1 MTESIVDVQ
10 DLKVYFPIRSGIIP
24 RVSGYVKAVDD
35 VTLNI
40 KKGEVFGLVGE
51 SGSGKTTLAL
61 ALLRLLEPTSGRI
74 LFDGVDLLK
83 VKKSRL
89 KRMRKDMQVVF
100 QNPFLSLNPRM
111 IVRNQIA
118 EPLRAHTKMS
128 QAEITERAS
137 ELLKLVGLSDEH
149 LWKYSIELSG
159 GQAQRVC
166 IARALALN
174 PKLVILD
181 EPTSSLDVSVQAQIL
196 NLLEDLQKRLGLTY
210 LLITHDLGVVE
221 YIADRVAVMY
231 LGKIAET
238 GTFAEVFKEPAHP
251 YTEALLSAIP
261 TVDSAPTDKTRIIL
275 RGSIPSPAN
284 PPSGCR
290 FHTRCQKYIGDICRD
305 EDPQFTTL
313 SPTRRVACH
322 LYKTSNGSR
331 IVGEL
336 PPL

>member
-1 MTESIVDVQ
+1 MTDTLVDIQ
-10 DLKVYFPIRSGIIP
+10 NLKVYFPIRGGLIP
-24 RVSGYVKAVDD
+24 RVAGYVKAVDD

-40 KKGEVFGLVGE
+40 DKGEVFGLVGE
-51 SGSGKTTLAL
+51 SGSGKTTLAR
-61 ALLRLLEPTSGRI
+61 ALLRLVEPNSGHI
-74 LFDGVDLLK
+74 MFDGVDLLK
-83 VKKSRL
+83 IGKGSL
-89 KRMRKDMQVVF
+89 KHLRKDMQVVF

-118 EPLRAHTKMS
+118 EPLTAHTKMS
-128 QAEITERAS
+128 EAEITQRAS

-166 IARALALN
+166 IARALALS

-231 LGKIAET
+231 LGKIAEV
-238 GTFAEVFKEPAHP
+238 GTFSEIFQDPAHP
-251 YTEALLSAIP
+251 YTEALLSAVP
-261 TVDSAPTDKTRIIL
+261 KVDPAPTDKARIIL
-275 RGSIPSPAN
+275 RGNIPSPAS
-284 PPSGCR
+284 PPTGCR

-305 EDPQFTTL
+305 VEPNLTTL
-313 SPTRRVACH
+313 SPTRKVACH
-322 LYKTSNGSR
+322 LYK
-331 IVGEL
+331 
-336 PPL
+336 P

>member
-1 MTESIVDVQ
+1 MTDTLVDIQ
-10 DLKVYFPIRSGIIP
+10 NLKVYFPIRSGLIP
-24 RVSGYVKAVDD
+24 RVAGYVKAVDD

-40 KKGEVFGLVGE
+40 DKGEVFGLVGE
-51 SGSGKTTLAL
+51 SGSGKTTLAR
-61 ALLRLLEPTSGRI
+61 ALLRLVEPNSGQI
-74 LFDGVDLLK
+74 LFDDVDLLK
-83 VKKSRL
+83 IGRNRL
-89 KRMRKDMQVVF
+89 KHLRKDMQVVF

-118 EPLRAHTKMS
+118 EPLKAHTKMS
-128 QAEITERAS
+128 ETEITHRAS

-166 IARALALN
+166 IARALALS

-231 LGKIAET
+231 LGKIVEV
-238 GTFAEVFKEPAHP
+238 GTFSEIFQDPAHP
-251 YTEALLSAIP
+251 YTEALLSAVP
-261 TVDSAPTDKTRIIL
+261 KVDPAPTDKARIIL
-275 RGSIPSPAN
+275 RGNIPSPAS
-284 PPSGCR
+284 PPTGCR

-305 EDPQFTTL
+305 VEPNLTTL
-313 SPTRRVACH
+313 SATRKVACH
-322 LYKTSNGSR
+322 LYK
-331 IVGEL
+331 
-336 PPL
+336 P

>member
-1 MTESIVDVQ
+1 MVANMTDTLVDIQ
-10 DLKVYFPIRSGIIP
+10 NLKVYFPIRSGLIP
-24 RVSGYVKAVDD
+24 RVAGYVKAVDD

-40 KKGEVFGLVGE
+40 DKGEVFGLVGE
-51 SGSGKTTLAL
+51 SGSGKTTLAR
-61 ALLRLLEPTSGRI
+61 ALLRLVEPKSGHI
-74 LFDGVDLLK
+74 LFDDVDLLK
-83 VKKSRL
+83 IGRSSL
-89 KRMRKDMQVVF
+89 KHLRKDMQVVF

-118 EPLRAHTKMS
+118 EPLKAHTKMS
-128 QAEITERAS
+128 EAEITQRAS

-166 IARALALN
+166 IARALALS

-231 LGKIAET
+231 LGKIAEV
-238 GTFAEVFKEPAHP
+238 GTFSEIFQDPAHP
-251 YTEALLSAIP
+251 YTEALLSAVP
-261 TVDSAPTDKTRIIL
+261 KVDPAPTDKARIIL
-275 RGSIPSPAN
+275 RGNIPSPAS
-284 PPSGCR
+284 PPTGCR

-305 EDPQFTTL
+305 VEPNLTTL
-313 SPTRRVACH
+313 SATRKVACH
-322 LYKTSNGSR
+322 LYKS
-331 IVGEL
+331 
-336 PPL
+336 

>member
-1 MTESIVDVQ
+1 MVANMTDTLVDIQ
-10 DLKVYFPIRSGIIP
+10 NLKVYFPIRSGLIP
-24 RVSGYVKAVDD
+24 RVAGYVKAVDD

-40 KKGEVFGLVGE
+40 DTGEVFGLVGE
-51 SGSGKTTLAL
+51 SGSGKTTLAR
-61 ALLRLLEPTSGRI
+61 AILRLVEPNSGHI

-83 VKKSRL
+83 IGRSSL
-89 KRMRKDMQVVF
+89 KHLRKDMQVVF

-118 EPLRAHTKMS
+118 EPLKAHMKMS
-128 QAEITERAS
+128 EAEITQRAS

-166 IARALALN
+166 IARALALS

-231 LGKIAET
+231 LGKIAEV
-238 GTFAEVFKEPAHP
+238 GTFSEIFQDPAHP
-251 YTEALLSAIP
+251 YTEALLSAVP
-261 TVDSAPTDKTRIIL
+261 KVDPAPTDKARIIL
-275 RGSIPSPAN
+275 RGNIPSPAS
-284 PPSGCR
+284 PPTGCR

-305 EDPQFTTL
+305 VEPNLTTL
-313 SPTRRVACH
+313 SATRKVACH
-322 LYKTSNGSR
+322 LYKS
-331 IVGEL
+331 
-336 PPL
+336 

>member
-1 MTESIVDVQ
+1 MTDTLVDIQ
-10 DLKVYFPIRSGIIP
+10 NLKVYFPIRSGLIP
-24 RVSGYVKAVDD
+24 RVAGYVKAVDD

-40 KKGEVFGLVGE
+40 DKGEVFGLVGE
-51 SGSGKTTLAL
+51 SGSGKTTLAR
-61 ALLRLLEPTSGRI
+61 ALLRLVEPNSGHI
-74 LFDGVDLLK
+74 LFDDVDLLK
-83 VKKSRL
+83 IGRSSL
-89 KRMRKDMQVVF
+89 KHLRKDMQVVF

-118 EPLRAHTKMS
+118 EPLKAHTKMS
-128 QAEITERAS
+128 EAEITQRAS

-166 IARALALN
+166 IARALALS

-231 LGKIAET
+231 LGKIAEV
-238 GTFAEVFKEPAHP
+238 GTFSEIFQDPAHP
-251 YTEALLSAIP
+251 YTEALLSAVP
-261 TVDSAPTDKTRIIL
+261 KVDPAPTDKARIIL
-275 RGSIPSPAN
+275 RGNIPSPAS
-284 PPSGCR
+284 PPTGCR

-305 EDPQFTTL
+305 VEPNLTTL
-313 SPTRRVACH
+313 SATRKVACH
-322 LYKTSNGSR
+322 LYKS
-331 IVGEL
+331 
-336 PPL
+336 

>member
-1 MTESIVDVQ
+1 MTDTLVDIQ
-10 DLKVYFPIRSGIIP
+10 NLKVYFPIRSGLIP
-24 RVSGYVKAVDD
+24 RVAGYVKAVDD

-40 KKGEVFGLVGE
+40 DKGEVFGLVGE
-51 SGSGKTTLAL
+51 SGSGKTTLAR
-61 ALLRLLEPTSGRI
+61 ALLRLVEPNSGHI
-74 LFDGVDLLK
+74 LFDDVDLLK
-83 VKKSRL
+83 IGRSSL
-89 KRMRKDMQVVF
+89 KHLRKDMQVVF

-118 EPLRAHTKMS
+118 EPLKAHTKMS
-128 QAEITERAS
+128 ETEITQRAS

-166 IARALALN
+166 IARALALS

-231 LGKIAET
+231 LGKIAEV
-238 GTFAEVFKEPAHP
+238 GTFSEIFQDPAHP
-251 YTEALLSAIP
+251 YTEALLSAVP
-261 TVDSAPTDKTRIIL
+261 KVDPAPTDKARIIL
-275 RGSIPSPAN
+275 RGNIPSPAS
-284 PPSGCR
+284 PPTGCR

-305 EDPQFTTL
+305 VEPNLTTL
-313 SPTRRVACH
+313 SATRKVACH
-322 LYKTSNGSR
+322 LYKS
-331 IVGEL
+331 
-336 PPL
+336 

>member
-1 MTESIVDVQ
+1 MTDTLVDIQ
-10 DLKVYFPIRSGIIP
+10 NLKVYFPIRSGLIP
-24 RVSGYVKAVDD
+24 RVAGYVKAVDD

-40 KKGEVFGLVGE
+40 DKGEVFGLVGE
-51 SGSGKTTLAL
+51 SGSGKTTLAR
-61 ALLRLLEPTSGRI
+61 ALLRLVEPKSGHI
-74 LFDGVDLLK
+74 FFDGVDLLK
-83 VKKSRL
+83 LGRSGL
-89 KRMRKDMQVVF
+89 KHLRKDMQVVF

-118 EPLRAHTKMS
+118 EPLKAHTKMS
-128 QAEITERAS
+128 ETEITQRAS

-166 IARALALN
+166 IARALALS

-231 LGKIAET
+231 LGKIAEV
-238 GTFAEVFKEPAHP
+238 GTFSEIFQDPAHP
-251 YTEALLSAIP
+251 YTEALLSAVP
-261 TVDSAPTDKTRIIL
+261 KVDPAPTDKARIIL
-275 RGSIPSPAN
+275 RGNIPSPAS
-284 PPSGCR
+284 PPTGCR

-305 EDPQFTTL
+305 VEPNLTTL
-313 SPTRRVACH
+313 SATRKVACH
-322 LYKTSNGSR
+322 LYK
-331 IVGEL
+331 
-336 PPL
+336 P

>member
-1 MTESIVDVQ
+1 MTDTLVDVQ
-10 DLKVYFPIRSGIIP
+10 NLKVYFPIRSGLIP
-24 RVSGYVKAVDD
+24 RVAGYVKAVDD
-35 VTLNI
+35 VNLNI
-40 KKGEVFGLVGE
+40 DKGEVFGLVGE
-51 SGSGKTTLAL
+51 SGSGKTTLAR
-61 ALLRLLEPTSGRI
+61 ALLRLIEPNSGRI

-83 VKKSRL
+83 IGRSSL
-89 KRMRKDMQVVF
+89 KHLRKDMQVVF

-118 EPLRAHTKMS
+118 EPLKAHTKMS
-128 QAEITERAS
+128 EAEITQRAS

-166 IARALALN
+166 IARALALS

-231 LGKIAET
+231 LGKIAEV
-238 GTFAEVFKEPAHP
+238 GTFAEVFKDPAHP
-251 YTEALLSAIP
+251 YTEALLSAVP
-261 TVDSAPTDKTRIIL
+261 KVDPAPTDKARIIL
-275 RGSIPSPAN
+275 RGNIPSPAN

-305 EDPQFTTL
+305 VEPNLTTL
-313 SPTRRVACH
+313 SATRKVACH
-322 LYKTSNGSR
+322 LYKS
-331 IVGEL
+331 
-336 PPL
+336 

>member
-1 MTESIVDVQ
+1 MTDTLVDIQ
-10 DLKVYFPIRSGIIP
+10 NLKVYFPIRSGLIP
-24 RVSGYVKAVDD
+24 RVAGYVKAVDD

-40 KKGEVFGLVGE
+40 DTGEVFGLVGE
-51 SGSGKTTLAL
+51 SGSGKTTLAR
-61 ALLRLLEPTSGRI
+61 AILRLVEPNSGHI

-83 VKKSRL
+83 IGRSSL
-89 KRMRKDMQVVF
+89 KHLRKDMQVVF

-118 EPLRAHTKMS
+118 EPLKAHTKMS
-128 QAEITERAS
+128 EAEITQRAS

-166 IARALALN
+166 IARALALS

-231 LGKIAET
+231 LGKIAEV
-238 GTFAEVFKEPAHP
+238 GTFSEIFQDPAHP
-251 YTEALLSAIP
+251 YTEALLSAVP
-261 TVDSAPTDKTRIIL
+261 KVDPAPTDKARIIL
-275 RGSIPSPAN
+275 RGNIPSPAN

-305 EDPQFTTL
+305 VEPNLTTL
-313 SPTRRVACH
+313 SATRKVACH
-322 LYKTSNGSR
+322 LYKS
-331 IVGEL
+331 
-336 PPL
+336 

>member
-1 MTESIVDVQ
+1 MTDTLVDIQ
-10 DLKVYFPIRSGIIP
+10 NLKVYFPIRSGLIP
-24 RVSGYVKAVDD
+24 RVAGYVKAVDD

-40 KKGEVFGLVGE
+40 DTGEVFGLVGE
-51 SGSGKTTLAL
+51 SGSGKTTLAR
-61 ALLRLLEPTSGRI
+61 AILRLVEPNSGHI

-83 VKKSRL
+83 IGRSSL
-89 KRMRKDMQVVF
+89 KHLRKDMQVVF

-118 EPLRAHTKMS
+118 EPLKAHTKMS
-128 QAEITERAS
+128 EAEITQRAS

-166 IARALALN
+166 IARALALS

-231 LGKIAET
+231 LGKIAEV
-238 GTFAEVFKEPAHP
+238 GTFSEIFQDPAHP
-251 YTEALLSAIP
+251 YTEALLSAVP
-261 TVDSAPTDKTRIIL
+261 KVDPAPTDKARIIL
-275 RGSIPSPAN
+275 RGNIPSPAS
-284 PPSGCR
+284 PPTGCR

-305 EDPQFTTL
+305 VEPNLTTL
-313 SPTRRVACH
+313 SATRKVACH
-322 LYKTSNGSR
+322 LYKS
-331 IVGEL
+331 
-336 PPL
+336 

>member
-1 MTESIVDVQ
+1 MVANMTDTLVDIQ
-10 DLKVYFPIRSGIIP
+10 NLKVYFPIRSGLIP
-24 RVSGYVKAVDD
+24 RVAGYVKAVDD

-40 KKGEVFGLVGE
+40 DTGEVFGLVGE
-51 SGSGKTTLAL
+51 SGSGKTTLAR
-61 ALLRLLEPTSGRI
+61 AILRLVEPNSGHI

-83 VKKSRL
+83 IGRSSL
-89 KRMRKDMQVVF
+89 KHLRKDMQVVF

-118 EPLRAHTKMS
+118 EPLKAHTKMS
-128 QAEITERAS
+128 EAEITQRAS

-166 IARALALN
+166 IARALALS

-231 LGKIAET
+231 LGKIAEV
-238 GTFAEVFKEPAHP
+238 GTFSEIFQDPAHP
-251 YTEALLSAIP
+251 YTEALLSAVP
-261 TVDSAPTDKTRIIL
+261 KVDPAPTDKARIIL
-275 RGSIPSPAN
+275 RGNIPSPAS
-284 PPSGCR
+284 PPTGCR

-305 EDPQFTTL
+305 VEPNLTTL
-313 SPTRRVACH
+313 SATRKVACH
-322 LYKTSNGSR
+322 LYKS
-331 IVGEL
+331 
-336 PPL
+336 